1 MSDEGRS
8 REFERIGGSTV
19 WEGRIVHVD
28 QDRFRYADGEEVER
42 EIVRH
47 PGAAGIVA
55 HDDLHV
61 WLVRQPRETVGDPD
75 ALEIP
80 AGKLDVPG
88 EPPLDCARREL
99 AEEVGKDADHWAPI
113 LEYATS
119 IGVMDEIVHLFHAT
133 GLREAGSG
141 VQPDPHERIEVV
153 AWPLEHLD
161 AAIAATIDAKTLI
174 GLMWLRE
181 RLRHHGSSPLP
192 DGVA

>member
-1 MSDEGRS
+1 MSESG

-19 WEGRIVHVD
+19 WEGRIVRVD
-28 QDRFRYADGEEVER
+28 RDRFRYADGEEVER

-75 ALEIP
+75 VLEIP

-99 AEEVGKDADHWAPI
+99 GEEIGKAADRWAPI
-113 LEYATS
+113 LDYVTS
-119 IGVMDEIVHLFHAT
+119 IGVMDEVVHLFHAT
-133 GLREAGSG
+133 ALRDAAD
-141 VQPDPHERIEVV
+141 VTPDPHERIEVV
-153 AWPLEHLD
+153 AWPLDDLD
-161 AAIAATIDAKTLI
+161 GALAATVDAKTLI
-174 GLMWLRE
+174 GLMWLRD
-181 RLRHHGSSPLP
+181 RLRELASQPP
-192 DGVA
+192 ADDVA

>member
-1 MSDEGRS
+1 MRDGPRGRD
-8 REFERIGGSTV
+8 FERIGGKTV
-19 WEGRIVHVD
+19 WTGAIVHVD
-28 QDRFRYADGEEVER
+28 RERFRYSDGEQVER

-47 PGAAGIVA
+47 PGAAAIVA

-88 EPPLDCARREL
+88 EPPVECARREL
-99 AEEVGKDADHWAPI
+99 AEEIGKGADRWAPI
-113 LEYATS
+113 LQYATS

-133 GLREAGSG
+133 GLHDAGEG
-141 VQPDPHERIEVV
+141 VERDPNERIEVV
-153 AWPLEHLD
+153 AWPLDDLD
-161 AAIAATIDAKTLI
+161 GAIAATLDSKTII

-181 RLRHHGSSPLP
+181 RLRRLGSTPPP
-192 DGVA
+192 DSVA